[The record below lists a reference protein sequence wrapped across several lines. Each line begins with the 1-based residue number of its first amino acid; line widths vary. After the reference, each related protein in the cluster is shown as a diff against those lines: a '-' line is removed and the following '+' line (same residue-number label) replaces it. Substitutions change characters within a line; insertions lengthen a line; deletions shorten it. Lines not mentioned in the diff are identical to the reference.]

1 MNSAQLSPSRTPDPP
16 ANAKPV
22 NGDATNVSAHDDV
35 DPPATPPG
43 VKIHQLI
50 GLAHAMHKVV
60 CLVCFATRPKTAP
73 YCLEC
78 GAASP
83 GGDQPSSRHSLLGD
97 ENVTPSVA
105 LQNGDLGVPLNTPVA
120 SIHQAP
126 GSAPCSDAEPA
137 DMSSNTSQ
145 GPVATMDQLL
155 VIDTKAHSA
164 VLSSQ
169 EENGQ
174 LEAAVSSDAPDTDPI
189 SSSDL
194 ADLLALACAM
204 RKVVCLRCH
213 AMNFQGEVVCVKCGA
228 SFAVPTSDLPLQG
241 ASSSAEVVLVVPNPV
256 VESASND
263 NIHGRVRTV
272 CRTCFATAAAG
283 NTFCIECGENLSL
296 SVTSPETKSTP
307 VLAPS
312 AVVEPEV
319 AVEVAT
325 TTGSNHSNEHGDMGP
340 RQGDNI
346 NAASKSPDGGTRPAD
361 VIGGQVHPDDGSAN
375 NNAPPPPDVPSSS
388 KLHADTIVYGAT
400 IVLRG
405 FVPPSGDNDGS
416 ATFNKPEG
424 FCPVAFRPLV
434 STGFGKSNEPVLTL
448 VQANDCP
455 LPLAQFVVYV
465 MLPPPGDKNARLGKT
480 SVHFLQKV
488 VLAIAPSVA
497 GDPTHSLPGGVNDF
511 IGTRPRLQPDHAGP
525 TKGELHVMFVQT
537 DHPTSTQKLATGM
550 ANITIR
556 VVDSNRLRETYTA
569 QDVGFC
575 VAAGGKSSPLV
586 VGHEKSLM
594 EFAKKVH
601 PSALTFRVERV
612 KDARQSISP
621 SLATEQQPG
630 GTAEQALG

>member
-1 MNSAQLSPSRTPDPP
+1 MNSAQLSPSRTPDPT
-16 ANAKPV
+16 ANANSV
-22 NGDATNVSAHDDV
+22 NGDATNHSVHDDV

-43 VKIHQLI
+43 VQIHQLI

-83 GGDQPSSRHSLLGD
+83 SGDQPSSRRSLLGD

-105 LQNGDLGVPLNTPVA
+105 LRNGDLGVPLNTPVD

-126 GSAPCSDAEPA
+126 GSASCSDAEPA

-145 GPVATMDQLL
+145 EPVATMDQLL

-164 VLSSQ
+164 VVSSQ
-169 EENGQ
+169 EENCQ

-194 ADLLALACAM
+194 VDLRALACAM
-204 RKVVCLRCH
+204 RKVVCLSCH
-213 AMNFQGEVVCVKCGA
+213 AMNFQSEVVCVKCGA

-241 ASSSAEVVLVVPNPV
+241 ASSSAEVVLEESSHV
-256 VESASND
+256 VEGASNE

-272 CRTCFATAAAG
+272 CRTCFATGAAD

-296 SVTSPETKSTP
+296 SITSPETQSTS

-312 AVVEPEV
+312 AVVGPEV
-319 AVEVAT
+319 AVQVAA
-325 TTGSNHSNEHGDMGP
+325 TTGSNDSNEHGDMGP
-340 RQGDNI
+340 QQGDNN

-375 NNAPPPPDVPSSS
+375 KIAPPPPDVPSSS

-455 LPLAQFVVYV
+455 LPLAQFVV
-465 MLPPPGDKNARLGKT
+465 LPPPGDKNARLGKT

-488 VLAIAPSVA
+488 VLAIAPS
-497 GDPTHSLPGGVNDF
+497 
-511 IGTRPRLQPDHAGP
+511 
-525 TKGELHVMFVQT
+525 
-537 DHPTSTQKLATGM
+537 KLATGM
-550 ANITIR
+550 ANVTIR

-612 KDARQSISP
+612 KDARQSSSP
-621 SLATEQQPG
+621 SPATEQQPG
-630 GTAEQALG
+630 GTAEQALE

>member
-1 MNSAQLSPSRTPDPP
+1 MNSAQLSPPRTPDPP
-16 ANAKPV
+16 ANANPV
-22 NGDATNVSAHDDV
+22 NCDAKNVSAHDDV

-43 VKIHQLI
+43 IKIHQLI

-83 GGDQPSSRHSLLGD
+83 SGDQPSSRRSLLGD

-105 LQNGDLGVPLNTPVA
+105 LRNGDLGVPLNTPVD

-126 GSAPCSDAEPA
+126 GSASCSDAEPA

-145 GPVATMDQLL
+145 EPVATMDQLL

-164 VLSSQ
+164 VVSSQ
-169 EENGQ
+169 EENGHI
-174 LEAAVSSDAPDTDPI
+174 EAAVSSDAPDTDPI

-194 ADLLALACAM
+194 VDLRALACAM

-213 AMNFQGEVVCVKCGA
+213 AMNFQGEVVCVKCGG

-263 NIHGRVRTV
+263 NIHGCMRTV

-296 SVTSPETKSTP
+296 SITSPETQSTS

-312 AVVEPEV
+312 AVVGPEV
-319 AVEVAT
+319 AVQVAA
-325 TTGSNHSNEHGDMGP
+325 TTGSNDSNEHGDP
-340 RQGDNI
+340 CLHGDNN
-346 NAASKSPDGGTRPAD
+346 NAASKSPDDGTRPAD

-375 NNAPPPPDVPSSS
+375 KNAPPPPDVPSSS

-424 FCPVAFRPLV
+424 FCPVA
-434 STGFGKSNEPVLTL
+434 
-448 VQANDCP
+448 
-455 LPLAQFVVYV
+455 
-465 MLPPPGDKNARLGKT
+465 LPPPGDKNARLGKT

-488 VLAIAPSVA
+488 VLAIAPS
-497 GDPTHSLPGGVNDF
+497 
-511 IGTRPRLQPDHAGP
+511 
-525 TKGELHVMFVQT
+525 
-537 DHPTSTQKLATGM
+537 
-550 ANITIR
+550 
-556 VVDSNRLRETYTA
+556 
-569 QDVGFC
+569 DVGFC

-601 PSALTFRVERV
+601 PSALTFRVERF

-621 SLATEQQPG
+621 SPATEQQPG